1 MKNKVTRR
9 QNVKNKVTKSYI
21 RQLVKEALQE
31 TTFVD
36 PEGRAVD
43 LASDRLSPRQRVQN
57 KYYDPIR
64 NHPNKEFRE
73 KAEKVRL
80 KSLGVPDFDDYDPV
94 FDVVHPAEMSPEE
107 MAEAKK
113 QYQFFVDMSHHQNEK
128 IRSLFLSDNIASVN
142 QALAFAETFP
152 PDKTTPPQLSDDEE
166 FEQGIYDDFDTPG
179 GYGDHNYPSGEP
191 YVPGDRYKEIYDN
204 LMNKA
209 VKRVQDAF
217 DSGEKNQ
224 DELALIASK
233 TPGLQQSWDRFG
245 YDLEELNYIPRIA
258 VEKVVG
264 KDNMEDLG
272 YAGRLDESKSSKVT
286 KSYIRRLV
294 KEEIRK
300 GKR

>member
-1 MKNKVTRR
+1 M
-9 QNVKNKVTKSYI
+9 KNKVTKSYI
-21 RQLVKEALQE
+21 KQLVKEALLE

-43 LASDRLSPRQRVQN
+43 LASDRLPPRQRVQG

-64 NHPNKEFRE
+64 NHPSAEFRE

-80 KSLGVPDFDDYDPV
+80 KSVGAPDPDYDPLI
-94 FDVVHPAEMSPEE
+94 DLEGPRMPTPEE
-107 MAEAKK
+107 KAEAKK

-128 IRSLFLSDNIASVN
+128 IRRLFLSDDIAFVN

-166 FEQGIYDDFDTPG
+166 FEQGIYDEFDTPG
-179 GYGDHNYPSGEP
+179 EYGEHNYPSSP
-191 YVPGDRYKEIYDN
+191 PVPGDRYLEIFDN
-204 LMNKA
+204 LLNKA

-224 DELALIASK
+224 GELARIASK
-233 TPGLQQSWDRFG
+233 TPGLQQTWDRYG
-245 YDLEELNYIPRIA
+245 YDIEDINYIPEIA

-272 YAGRLDESKSSKVT
+272 YAGRLEESKTPKVT
-286 KSYIRRLV
+286 KSYIRQLV
-294 KEEIRK
+294 REEIRK
-300 GKR
+300 GKK

>member
-1 MKNKVTRR
+1 M
-9 QNVKNKVTKSYI
+9 KNKVTKSYI
-21 RQLVKEALQE
+21 KQLVKEALQE

-43 LASDRLSPRQRVQN
+43 LASDRLPPRTRIQG
-57 KYYDPIR
+57 KYYDSIR
-64 NHPNKEFRE
+64 NHPSAEFRE

-80 KSLGVPDFDDYDPV
+80 KSLGIPDVDDYDPM
-94 FDVVHPAEMSPEE
+94 FDVVHPPTATPEE

-113 QYQFFVDMSHHQNEK
+113 QYQFFVDMSRHQNKK
-128 IRSLFLSDNIASVN
+128 IRNMFNSERIADVN

-166 FEQGIYDDFDTPG
+166 YEQGIYDDFDTPG
-179 GYGDHNYPSGEP
+179 GYGDHNYPSSP
-191 YVPGDRYKEIYDN
+191 PSVPGDRYNEIFDN

-224 DELALIASK
+224 TELAYIAAK

-245 YDLEELNYIPRIA
+245 YDIEDLNFIPELA

-272 YAGRLDESKSSKVT
+272 YAGRLEESKTPKVT
-286 KSYIRRLV
+286 KSYIRQLV

-300 GKR
+300 GKK